1 MATPI
6 PLEVVTFD
14 GKTQEQEKS
23 CTIDYANPRDRAW
36 FAKHQ
41 TWALNNGRGIAA
53 RPIGA

>member
-1 MATPI
+1 MAKTI

-14 GKTQEQEKS
+14 GHTKS
-23 CTIDYANPRDRAW
+23 AERTDRIDYANPRDRVW

-53 RPIGA
+53 RPIH